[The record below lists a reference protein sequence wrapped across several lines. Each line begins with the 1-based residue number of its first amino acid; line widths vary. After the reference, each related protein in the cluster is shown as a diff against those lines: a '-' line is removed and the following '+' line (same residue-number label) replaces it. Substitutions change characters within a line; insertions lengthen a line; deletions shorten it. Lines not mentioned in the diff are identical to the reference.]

1 MTIRESII
9 KERLGF
15 KYRLNFKSPKMK
27 QLLPYILFCSVG
39 TLVSCNDFLEQPVD
53 QRATLNSVEK
63 VSELLV
69 TAYPEA
75 DYATFTEAASDL
87 ALDKTSGEVVVDI
100 RNQNPY
106 LFQDVPVRDQGSPTN
121 YWYACYAAIAAAN
134 QALEAI
140 ENAPN
145 PEDYSA
151 QKGEALVA
159 RAYSHFMLV
168 TLFSK
173 VYDPAT
179 ASSDPGIPYVTE
191 PENVVMGQYDR
202 NTVAYVYEQ
211 IEKDLTEGLPLINN
225 NAYSIPKYHFNT
237 AAAHAFATRFYLFK
251 RDYQKV
257 IDHANQTFPGGDIG
271 PNLRP
276 WVEVY
281 SNLTA
286 NEGLAI
292 YTQASQRANLLLA
305 ETSSL
310 WARNYARYRYGLAT
324 PIVNE
329 LFRSPNVTG
338 RTWVFPLY
346 TQGGN
351 NWLVLKFREHFV
363 RTDINADIGF
373 PYTIFPLFTTEEV
386 LFNRAE
392 AYIEL
397 GNYSAARED
406 LNTYASA
413 RIEDYDPATDA
424 VTTSKIRSY
433 YDISNVKEGLLATLL
448 DFKKAEF
455 VQEGMRWFDI
465 LRHDITVVH
474 PTASGQVYTLP
485 PDDPRRVFQIPQEV
499 TLAGIEQNPR

>member
-1 MTIRESII
+1 M
-9 KERLGF
+9 
-15 KYRLNFKSPKMK
+15 
-27 QLLPYILFCSVG
+27 V
-39 TLVSCNDFLEQPVD
+39 TLASCNDFLEQPVD

-75 DYATFTEAASDL
+75 DYATFTESISDL
-87 ALDKTSGEVVVDI
+87 AMDKTSGSVVVEEE
-100 RNQNPY
+100 NQNPY
-106 LFQDVPVRDQGSPTN
+106 FFQDVPSRNEGSPTN

-159 RAYSHFMLV
+159 RAYAHFMLV

-191 PENVVMGQYDR
+191 PEKVVMGQYDR
-202 NTVAYVYEQ
+202 KTVTYVYEQ
-211 IEKDLTEGLPLINN
+211 IEKDLTQGLPLINN
-225 NAYSIPKYHFNT
+225 NAYTVPKYHFNT

-251 RDYQKV
+251 QEYQKV
-257 IDHANQTFPGGDIG
+257 IDHANQAFPGGEIESS
-271 PNLRP
+271 LRP
-276 WVEVY
+276 WVDVY

-292 YTQASQRANLLLA
+292 YTQATQRANLLLT
-305 ETSSL
+305 ETTST
-310 WARNYARYRYGLAT
+310 WARYYASYRYGLAT
-324 PIVNE
+324 PIVNY
-329 LFRSPNVTG
+329 LFRSANVTG
-338 RTWVFPLY
+338 SSWVFPLY
-346 TQGGN
+346 TQGDN
-351 NWLVLKFREHFV
+351 NWLILKFREHFV
-363 RTDINADIGF
+363 RTDINADIGLA
-373 PYTIFPLFTTEEV
+373 YTIFPLFTAEEV

-397 GNYSAARED
+397 GNYRAARAD

-413 RIEDYDPATDA
+413 RIANYDPVADA
-424 VTTSKIRSY
+424 VTTSKIRSFY
-433 YDISNVKEGLLATLL
+433 GISDTKEGLIATLL
-448 DFKKAEF
+448 DFKAAEF

-465 LRHDITVVH
+465 IRHDITVEH
-474 PTASGQVYTLP
+474 PTASGQVLTLP
-485 PDDPRRVFQIPQEV
+485 PGDPRRVFQIPQEV
-499 TLAGIEQNPR
+499 VLAGIEQNPR